1 MKTES
6 PLFQKGYIFITHY
19 GLECEIIDI
28 IDKKFIIQF
37 KESGNVQITA
47 YRNIYAKVVRDYSVD
62 KIYGIGYAYGT
73 ISKPLST
80 TEEAYKQWFAIMYRC
95 YRSKLKWYQDVSVC
109 EEWHNYNCF
118 EEWYNQNVK
127 ILRENNPGRITDFCI
142 DKDLF
147 SEFGHKVYSPETCCL
162 LPRSLNSTFRKIGW
176 ENGEIIGMTQKK
188 YNSILSLIEQYRP
201 LLSLR
206 VISQIE
212 KIMNTCGLEQATN
225 KKKIINVRAKI
236 WLNETLY
243 EASSL
248 KELKKLIKNIE
259 KKV

>member
-95 YRSKLKWYQDVSVC
+95 YRGTSCIFGASYLHLLQT
-109 EEWHNYNCF
+109 WHA
-118 EEWYNQNVK
+118 
-127 ILRENNPGRITDFCI
+127 T
-142 DKDLF
+142 
-147 SEFGHKVYSPETCCL
+147 SL
-162 LPRSLNSTFRKIGW
+162 L
-176 ENGEIIGMTQKK
+176 
-188 YNSILSLIEQYRP
+188 Y
-201 LLSLR
+201 
-206 VISQIE
+206 
-212 KIMNTCGLEQATN
+212 A
-225 KKKIINVRAKI
+225 
-236 WLNETLY
+236 
-243 EASSL
+243 
-248 KELKKLIKNIE
+248 
-259 KKV
+259 